1 MRSIRGREA
10 GTVASNAR
18 WRHGL
23 RRATPWL
30 AAGLVLALVGAVGG
44 ARAVPF
50 LTNAP
55 TIGYGHSPD
64 ANVTLALQ
72 VNDSTFSP
80 RFLSEPPAT
89 NLSIHITNVGHQ
101 VHSFVLSNDSGLR
114 FSGTTPSQ
122 LNASV
127 NAHPLSANVTV
138 APGTSAWA
146 NFSIL
151 PTEGFDSFEFI
162 SQVPYQFQGGLWGL
176 LNITS
181 TAPGTTLY
189 DNTTNALSFQPS
201 ILADNASHYPSNVNV
216 FVANLGD
223 LGHTFTIAP
232 QPNVTVTT
240 VGYFHSHAPLA
251 NQTIPST
258 AGKGAWANFTVPAPG
273 IYEFVCTVAGHFTG
287 GMFGFLYAGVPPP
300 PPPPPLPTGVV
311 DLWVLAGSV
320 ALLGI
325 GGLLVVVAGFGG
337 RFAGSPPAH

>member
-30 AAGLVLALVGAVGG
+30 ATGLVLALVGAVGG

-50 LTNAP
+50 LSYAP
-55 TIGYGHSPD
+55 TVGYGHTPD
-64 ANVTLALQ
+64 ANLTVSLQ
-72 VNDSTFSP
+72 VSDAGFTP
-80 RFLSEPPAT
+80 RFFSEPPGT
-89 NLSIHITNVGHQ
+89 NLSVHVMNVGHLT
-101 VHSFVLSNDSGLR
+101 HSFVLSNDSGYR
-114 FSGTTPSQ
+114 FNGSNPSK

-151 PTEGFDSFEFI
+151 PSEGFDSFEFL
-162 SQVPYQFQGGLWGL
+162 SQVPYQFQSGLWGL

-181 TAPGTTLY
+181 TTPGTTIY
-189 DNTTNALSFQPS
+189 ENTTNALSFQPS
-201 ILADNASHYPSNVNV
+201 VLDDNASHYPSNVNIY
-216 FVANLGD
+216 VANLGD
-223 LGHTFTIAP
+223 VNHTFTVAP
-232 QPNVTVTT
+232 QPNVTITT
-240 VGYFHSHAPLA
+240 VGYFHAHPALGNAS
-251 NQTIPST
+251 IPGT

-273 IYEFVCTVAGHFTG
+273 IYEFVCTVAGHFTS

-300 PPPPPLPTGVV
+300 PPPAPLPTGIV
-311 DLWVLAGSV
+311 DSWVLAGSF

-325 GGLLVVVAGFGG
+325 GGLLVVIAGFGG
-337 RFAGSPPAH
+337 RFAGSPPGH